1 MNSTDTITMSPLH
14 ELVAAPSFL
23 LGFHPDQSCVVIGAR
38 QLGGGRKELLF
49 CARLD
54 LNWHATCFDQVAE
67 QLHNAALQA
76 GRCEWILVGFG
87 RQEDE
92 VAPAL
97 EELAGVIG
105 EENLLVSLVC
115 DGSRFWP
122 VGSLEDAEPYRFEN
136 SALAARAVF
145 EGVNIMSSRESIV
158 AEVEAG
164 VVSPRIWRRAVEQV
178 ARMPADLRLSELAR
192 LMTEAPAEEA
202 PVDEKSAC
210 LLAALLQDDECFVAL
225 LADLNTRC
233 APERFALLAR
243 ARRGCP
249 EEAAPNV
256 LAVLALCCWL
266 AGRSAQHTHCLEQL
280 AACRPDHPVLG
291 LLLRLHRCAIPPRRW
306 DEE

>member
-1 MNSTDTITMSPLH
+1 MNSTDTVTMNPLR
-14 ELVAAPSFL
+14 ELVAAPSFM
-23 LGFHPDQSCVVIGAR
+23 LGFHPHQSCVVIGAR
-38 QLGGGRKELLF
+38 QLSGGRRELLF

-54 LNWHATCFDQVAE
+54 LDWHATCFDQVAE
-67 QLHNAALQA
+67 QLHNAALHA
-76 GRCEWILVGFG
+76 GECEWVLVGFG
-87 RQEDE
+87 RHEEE

-105 EENLLVSLVC
+105 EDDLLVSLIC
-115 DGSRFWP
+115 DGSQFWP
-122 VGSLEDAEPYRFEN
+122 LGSPQDAQPYNFE
-136 SALAARAVF
+136 SSSLAARAVF
-145 EGVNIMSSRESIV
+145 EGINIMSTRESTI

-164 VVSPRIWRRAVEQV
+164 MVSTESWRRAVGKV
-178 ARMPADLRLSELAR
+178 AEMPGDVRLAELRR
-192 LMTEAPAEEA
+192 VVTEAPTDEE
-202 PVDEKSAC
+202 SSC

-225 LADLNTRC
+225 LADLNTGC

-256 LAVLALCCWL
+256 LAALALCCWL

-280 AACRPDHPVLG
+280 AACRPEHPVLG

-306 DEE
+306 DES